1 MNVRD
6 KLYTEWAW
14 RSKTGTPS
22 ISNPDDKAILN
33 TLLYELTGT
42 TLIAESAP
50 GYDQYLMDN
59 GFPEIPQAKGTYR
72 QPQGSGD
79 MKVHPG
85 DLATYKKM
93 FTMNAGNQTVG
104 PGELALY
111 WLFQFQKNPVE
122 CSDNRGGS
130 DPDLTIG
137 GIKAEVKSYKSHK
150 GKITLG
156 KFGEQKTNLT
166 VLTVIFGI
174 QALSAVLNMESTK
187 KVIRPTSFTVEELIG
202 AFEFFI
208 KIKQA
213 PGLLEA
219 STQFE
224 FIRSLKEKMEMVDRV
239 LDNPENARDAAS
251 KMLGRIA
258 KEKFAVKPGFGN
270 YIASTLSNGDIH
282 FFHVTEDKLN
292 VDLLDKVSIS
302 AGEIKVNY
310 MALFG

>member
-1 MNVRD
+1 MSNITD
-6 KLYTEWAW
+6 KLYQEWAW
-14 RSKTGTPS
+14 RTVTGTPS
-22 ISNPDDKAILN
+22 MDNPEDKAVLERLISD
-33 TLLYELTGT
+33 LTKDV
-42 TLIAESAP
+42 IVESAP
-50 GYDQYLMDN
+50 EYDKYLQDN
-59 GFPEIPQAKGTYR
+59 GFPEIPQAQGTYK

-79 MKVHPG
+79 MKVDSR
-85 DLATYKKM
+85 DLATYQKM

-111 WLFQFQKNPVE
+111 WLYQFQKNPVV

-137 GIKAEVKSYKSHK
+137 SIKAEVKSYKSHN

-156 KFGEQKTNLT
+156 KFGNQKTNLT
-166 VLTVIFGI
+166 VLTVVFGI
-174 QALSAVLNMESTK
+174 QALSAVLNMKSEK
-187 KVIRPTSFTVEELIG
+187 KVIRPTSFTDTELIS

-208 KIKQA
+208 KIKSA

-219 STQFE
+219 ASQFE
-224 FIRSLKEKMEMVDRV
+224 FIRSLKEKIEMVDRV
-239 LDNPENARDAAS
+239 LQTPEDARTAAS
-251 KMLGRIA
+251 RMLGRIA
-258 KEKFAVKPGFGN
+258 KEKFTVKPGFGN
-270 YIASTLSNGDIH
+270 YIASTLPSGDIH

-302 AGEIKVNY
+302 AGEVKVNY

>member
-1 MNVRD
+1 M
-6 KLYTEWAW
+6 A
-14 RSKTGTPS
+14 
-22 ISNPDDKAILN
+22 
-33 TLLYELTGT
+33 
-42 TLIAESAP
+42 
-50 GYDQYLMDN
+50 N

-111 WLFQFQKNPVE
+111 WLYQFQKNPVE

-137 GIKAEVKSYKSHK
+137 SINAEVKAYKTHT
-150 GKITLG
+150 GQITLG
-156 KFGEQKTNLT
+156 KFGSQKRNLI
-166 VLTVIFGI
+166 VLTVVFGI
-174 QALSAVLNMESTK
+174 QALSSVLNMESTK
-187 KVIRPTSFTVEELIG
+187 KVIRPTSFTTTELIS

-208 KIKQA
+208 KIKSA

-219 STQFE
+219 ASQFE
-224 FIRSLKEKMEMVDRV
+224 FIRSLKEKIEMVDRI
-239 LDNPENARDAAS
+239 LFNPEDARTAAS
-251 KMLGRIA
+251 RMLGRIA
-258 KEKFAVKPGFGN
+258 KEKFTVKPGFGN
-270 YIASTLSNGDIH
+270 YIASTLPSGDIH

-302 AGEIKVNY
+302 AGEVKVNY